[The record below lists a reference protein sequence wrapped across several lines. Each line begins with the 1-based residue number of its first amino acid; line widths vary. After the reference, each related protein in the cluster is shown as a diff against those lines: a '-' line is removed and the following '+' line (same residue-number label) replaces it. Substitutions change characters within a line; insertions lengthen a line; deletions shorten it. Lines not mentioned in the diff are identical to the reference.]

1 MLNCPLVEVRNDQTG
16 MDARVRPAGWIF
28 ELDGRGTV
36 LHSRAFPGTTADP
49 EIIEGFGF
57 NFFDDVEGFLDMPAL
72 RQRFRSFVTGSKA
85 TDSFCLSVTEAG
97 ETRILFTKAFQTGMS
112 PPSPLVMMEI
122 RSEQITEHLG
132 GYNGNTTF
140 KLRK

>member
-1 MLNCPLVEVRNDQTG
+1 MLDCPLVEAKSEESVQAAGERT
-16 MDARVRPAGWIF
+16 GWIF

-36 LHSRAFPGTTADP
+36 LHSRAFPGTTSDP
-49 EIIEGFGF
+49 AMAETFGF
-57 NFFDDVEGFLDMPAL
+57 NFFEDLDDFGGMPTI
-72 RQRFRSFVTGSKA
+72 RQRFRSFVTGNKA
-85 TDSFCLSVTEAG
+85 TDTFFVSAPGSG
-97 ETRILFTKAFQTGMS
+97 ETKILFTKAFQTGTL

-122 RSEQITEHLG
+122 RRDPITEHLG

>member
-1 MLNCPLVEVRNDQTG
+1 
-16 MDARVRPAGWIF
+16 
-28 ELDGRGTV
+28 
-36 LHSRAFPGTTADP
+36 
-49 EIIEGFGF
+49 
-57 NFFDDVEGFLDMPAL
+57 MPML

-85 TDSFCLSVTEAG
+85 TDTFYVSEPGSG
-97 ETRILFTKAFQTGMS
+97 ETKILFTKAFQTGTL

-122 RSEQITEHLG
+122 RKDQITEHLG